1 MVMRY
6 SEFRMMLTRRARG
19 LLDVLVPEHATSRS
33 ASDAIMSFGWTDA
46 SCYGVEWVRVYN
58 ASSSR
63 DYVNAALLIN
73 ANINEN
79 ATFEPTC
86 DVVHEPVVR
95 KEYTGIHKDVYDF
108 CIFAGISNQPEN
120 LDFINKFIEEL

>member
-1 MVMRY
+1 
-6 SEFRMMLTRRARG
+6 MLTRRARG

-46 SCYGVEWVRVYN
+46 NIYGISWGVVYN
-58 ASSSR
+58 YCSSR
-63 DYVNAALLIN
+63 DYNHAALFIN

-95 KEYTGIHKDVYDF
+95 KEYTGIRKDVYDF